1 MAEKKAQKKPA
12 TPASAPKPIDSTV
25 RDVGIDVPI
34 PEKPCTDPKC
44 PFHGRLSVR
53 GQTLEG
59 VVVSTRMQNTVVIER
74 QYLRYIRKYQRY
86 EKRTHRMN
94 VHAPPCLGL
103 QIGHRVLAM
112 ECRPLGKTV
121 HFVAIHNQGVAG

>member
-44 PFHGRLSVR
+44 PYHGRLSVR

-59 VVVSTRMQNTVVIER
+59 VVVSTRMQNTVGINS
-74 QYLRYIRKYQRY
+74 QFLRLIRKNQST
-86 EKRTHRMN
+86 EHRTTRKN
-94 VHAPPCLGL
+94 VVAQQCSWV
-103 QIGHRVLAM
+103 QITPRV
-112 ECRPLGKTV
+112 P
-121 HFVAIHNQGVAG
+121 VAHTWTD